1 MEVHHHAH
9 TPGKKWTH
17 YLWEF
22 LMLFLAVFCGF
33 LAENQREHLT
43 EIKRAKEYAKA
54 LMSDLESDTLILGK
68 DLIDIAER
76 SHEIDSFLFY
86 LDKYRK
92 EKVATGVLYYYGFRI
107 EGGLEFS
114 VKTATLEQMK
124 NSGSLRYFKNFRLVQ
139 LINEYDE
146 AVWTQIRRKEN
157 DLITREK
164 VKDAFEAVFDFYHAK
179 EMNSLRMRGAPKD
192 SLIKL
197 NGPLLNASSENINKL
212 ANAVWWR
219 RATLVNWQN
228 TFYKK
233 PYDLAI
239 ELIKELQKE
248 YKLK

>member
-1 MEVHHHAH
+1 MEVHHHPH
-9 TPGKKWTH
+9 TARKKWTH

-22 LMLFLAVFCGF
+22 IMLFLAVFCGF
-33 LAENQREHLT
+33 VAENQREHIT
-43 EIKRAKEYAKA
+43 EKQRAKEYSKA
-54 LMSDLESDTLILGK
+54 LISDLEGDTLILGK
-68 DLIDIAER
+68 NLKEISER
-76 SHEIDSFLFY
+76 LNEIDSFLFY
-86 LDKYRK
+86 LEKYSK
-92 EKVATGVLYYYGFRI
+92 ERIATGRLYYHGFRI

-124 NSGSLRYFKNFRLVQ
+124 NSGSLRYFKNFKLVQ
-139 LINEYDE
+139 LLNEYDE
-146 AVWTQIRRKEN
+146 AVWIQIRRKEN

-164 VKDAFEAVFDFYHAK
+164 VKEAFEAVFDFYYAK
-179 EMNSLRMRGAPKD
+179 KMNLLRMQQAPKD
-192 SLIKL
+192 SLIGL
-197 NGPLLNASSENINKL
+197 NIPLLNTSPENMNKL

-239 ELIKELQKE
+239 KLIKELQEE